1 MNRRQFIM
9 MVLMTSIETYFFN
22 ESLFSEHYF
31 LALFLAFLI
40 IRNLHVAYIMQ
51 RIASEIDKYTRGR
64 NKQ

>member
-1 MNRRQFIM
+1 
-9 MVLMTSIETYFFN
+9 MTSIETYFFN